1 MVKRIKI
8 LFEFVKLID
17 FKSKNMKNL
26 LLLSLIFLVKFSF
39 SQSEHPKFKE
49 LLQTYPEKVS
59 TFCLKDQQGLAEF
72 LTSEKIKIKY
82 RSEKWLFVSASPNW
96 IDQNQKNGKI
106 KQFYF
111 ETCPPEI
118 LNDTVRLTRNVEQVH
133 AGTGGLNSPYLGDN
147 VIMGFIDQ
155 GIEVNHP
162 DFKDANGKTRI
173 LRIWDQTVNP
183 VGKIFNY
190 YGYGQLW
197 DSTAINAGLCTQ
209 TTPSPHGTHV
219 SGIAAGNGL
228 SSGKNKGMAPN
239 AKIIMVNTDLAAAN
253 WSLTASDACDYIFK
267 FADSL
272 GLPAVV
278 NISIGSYW
286 GGHDGQDPATKMVE
300 SLLDEKGGR
309 LVVTAAGNSGNW
321 GIGHV
326 KGQVT
331 VDTTFVWLKNNG
343 SGNMA
348 NKLLF
353 DLWADSATGNFDFA
367 LGADKTS
374 PNYNFRGRTNFRNTF
389 SNLNNVTYDT
399 IWNGTN
405 RIGTFQLWTE
415 IVDNA
420 LHLQLFVG
428 KLDSSSYKLRLMT
441 KGGGSYDLWSMF
453 AANMNTLEN
462 VIPTSSVLPEIVNYQ
477 MPDNLQSMVSGF
489 QCSAKIITVGNIRNR
504 LQHINKNGVA
514 AGPVAVNTPGNIA
527 SNSSRGPNRK
537 QIQKPDI
544 SANGEL
550 VVSAGTLSYLSD
562 PSKASSVD
570 QDLWHFRNS
579 GTSMASPVVAGIA
592 VLYFQKCPNASY
604 SDFKKELINT
614 ATTTNFTGTV
624 PNYSYGFGHPNAL
637 ALLLGSKNIPI
648 VGSSGICATPV
659 DLNLSS
665 SFSSIDSI
673 VWSNGNKSATLTTQ
687 IPASYSA
694 KIYYGK
700 GCLAQTDTVDLVQ
713 YQVLP
718 SPVITDNIGVL
729 TSDYQP
735 NYQWKLNGTDLSGE
749 NKQLL
754 FIHPPYGSYSLS
766 TSSIDGCI
774 SNSNVIVISAGIKE
788 SKFEIGSIFPNPTND
803 EFTIKT
809 NESLNSIKLVDMNA
823 KELFLNK
830 ISENTYSVSHL
841 KNGTY
846 LLEIETNKGIFHSKI
861 IKM

>member
-1 MVKRIKI
+1 MKR
-8 LFEFVKLID
+8 
-17 FKSKNMKNL
+17 L
-26 LLLSLIFLVKFSF
+26 LLLIVVLLVKFSF

-49 LLQTYPEKVS
+49 LLITSPETIS
-59 TFCLKDQQGLAEF
+59 TFCLKDHQGLVEF
-72 LTSEKIKIKY
+72 LTTEKIKIKY
-82 RSEKWLFVSASPNW
+82 RSEKWLFISASPNW
-96 IDQNQKNGKI
+96 IAKNQKNGKI

-133 AGTGGLNSPYLGDN
+133 AGTGGLQTPYLGDN

-155 GIEVNHP
+155 GIELNHP

-173 LRIWDQTVNP
+173 LRLWDQTVNP

-228 SSGKNKGMAPN
+228 SCGKNKGMAPN
-239 AKIIMVNTDLAAAN
+239 SKIVMVNTDLNAVN
-253 WSLTASDACDYIFK
+253 WSLTAVDACDYIFK
-267 FADSL
+267 YADSL

-278 NISIGSYW
+278 NISIGVYW
-286 GGHDGQDPATKMVE
+286 GGHDGQDPATIMVE
-300 SLLDEKGGR
+300 DLLDEKPGR
-309 LVVTAAGNSGNW
+309 IVVTAAGNAGDW

-326 KGQVT
+326 KGTVT
-331 VDTTFVWLKNNG
+331 TDTTFVWLKNNG
-343 SGNMA
+343 STSMA

-353 DLWADSATGNFDFA
+353 DLWADSTSGNFDFA
-367 LGADKTS
+367 LGADKPS
-374 PNYNFRGRTNFRNTF
+374 PTYGFRGRTNFKNTF

-405 RIGTFQLWTE
+405 RIGTFQIWSE

-428 KLDSSSYKLRLMT
+428 KLDSSTYKLRIMT
-441 KGGGSYDLWSMF
+441 KGSGSYDLWSMY
-453 AANMNTLEN
+453 ASNMNTFES
-462 VIPTSSVLPEIVNYQ
+462 VIPASTVVPEIINYQ
-477 MPDNLQSMVSGF
+477 MPDNLQSIVSGF
-489 QCSAKIITVGNIRNR
+489 QCSPKIITVGNIRNR
-504 LQHINKNGVA
+504 LQHINKNGVP
-514 AGPVAVNTPGNIA
+514 AGPASMNTPGNIA
-527 SNSSRGPNRK
+527 SNSSKGPTRK
-537 QIQKPDI
+537 QVQKPDI

-550 VVSAGTLSYLSD
+550 VVSAGTLSYLSN
-562 PSKASSVD
+562 PLKASSVD

-592 VLYFQKCPNASY
+592 VLYLQKCPKASY

-614 ATTTNFTGTV
+614 ATKTSFTGIV
-624 PNYSYGFGHPNAL
+624 PNYSYGYGHPNAL

-648 VGSSGICATPV
+648 VGNPGICSVPV
-659 DLNLSS
+659 DLN
-665 SFSSIDSI
+665 FSTNFSNIDSI
-673 VWSNGNKSATLTTQ
+673 IWSNGNKTATLTTQ

-700 GCLAQTDTVDLVQ
+700 GCLAQTDTLDLVQ

-718 SPVITDNIGVL
+718 NPVVVDNIGVV
-729 TSDYQP
+729 TSDYQT
-735 NYQWKLNGTDLSGE
+735 NYQWKLDGTNLIGE

-754 FIHPPYGSYSLS
+754 FVYPPYGAYSVS
-766 TSSIDGCI
+766 TTSIDGCV
-774 SNSNVIVISAGIKE
+774 SNSNVIMIGAGIKE

-809 NESLNSIKLVDMNA
+809 NESLNSIKLIDVNA

-830 ISENTYSVSHL
+830 ISDNRYSVSHL

-846 LLEIETNKGIFHSKI
+846 LIEIETNKGIFHSKI